1 MKTDVAETTNKIK
14 SKGGRPPKELIRN
27 ELLAVRLL
35 PNEKKSIVAKAKAA
49 RLTPSEWFRKAALKA
64 TVVPRLSAEE
74 SHYLRMLSGMANNL
88 NQLTRLA
95 HGKGLPAVITV
106 LIGLLEKINEVMD
119 KIIKDDR

>member
-1 MKTDVAETTNKIK
+1 MKTETVTATKK
-14 SKGGRPPKELIRN
+14 ARSKGGRPPKEAVRN

-35 PNEKKSIVAKAKAA
+35 PDEKNVIAAKAKSA

-106 LIGLLEKINEVMD
+106 LIGLLEKTNEVMD

>member
-1 MKTDVAETTNKIK
+1 MKTEAVIATRKVK
-14 SKGGRPPKELIRN
+14 SKGGRPPKEVIRN

-35 PNEKKSIVAKAKAA
+35 SNEKKAIVAKAKTA

-64 TVVPRLSAEE
+64 TVVQRLSAEE
-74 SHYLRMLSGMANNL
+74 NKYLRMLSGMANNI
-88 NQLTRLA
+88 NQLTKLA

-106 LIGLLEKINEVMD
+106 LIGLLEKVNEVMD